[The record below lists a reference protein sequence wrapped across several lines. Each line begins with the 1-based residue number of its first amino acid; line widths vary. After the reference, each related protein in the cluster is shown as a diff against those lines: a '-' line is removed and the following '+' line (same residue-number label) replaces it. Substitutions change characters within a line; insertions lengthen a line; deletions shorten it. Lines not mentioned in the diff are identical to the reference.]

1 MRLGIGL
8 ELEFLVRLIVKHAAD
23 RTGRE
28 KQHHRDLK
36 GTQTCCFA
44 FEAMPCENQ
53 QAHHKKNQ
61 RYELAEALRV
71 VQKQQFEA
79 GAEQAQHE
87 HSQNHRSHAHGFGDH
102 MTERCADPYFSFD
115 SDTSS
120 DDAWDLIS

>member
-1 MRLGIGL
+1 MRFGVGLEFEFFIGL
-8 ELEFLVRLIVKHAAD
+8 KVKNAP
-23 RTGRE
+23 RKTSRE
-28 KQHHRDLK
+28 IQNHRDLK
-36 GTQTCCFA
+36 GTQTCCLA
-44 FEAMPCENQ
+44 FEAMPCKHQ

-61 RYELAEALRV
+61 RYELAKALRV

-102 MTERCADPYFSFD
+102 MTERRADPYFSFD